1 MNVKIKNIIKVKINR
16 PIIYLA
22 GGLFGDFIHQLSVIK
37 EKYLLTGRK
46 GILYISNIGDAFR
59 FGLENTYNNT
69 YELIMKQDYIEDYK
83 IHNNEPYEI
92 NLSSWRKNKLLL
104 KKNFYYVFSN
114 EYKIDWGKNKWINV
128 EKDDKWKDKILV
140 NETSYRFSNI
150 NYTKLYELY
159 SNNIIFIA
167 FKDTNYDDYEYF
179 TKNTGLVIEYYNPI
193 NMIDLAI
200 SINSCK
206 LFVGTSSGF
215 MAIAYALHTNII
227 NGVYYGQ
234 NREIYYSFIDGLDKI
249 FKNIS
254 INI

>member
-1 MNVKIKNIIKVKINR
+1 MRVKIRNIRRVKIKK

-22 GGLFGDFIHQLSVIK
+22 GGLFGDFFHQLSVIK
-37 EKYLLTGRK
+37 EKYLLTRRK
-46 GILYISNIGDAFR
+46 GILYISNIGDPFR
-59 FGLENTYNNT
+59 FGLENTFNNT

-83 IHNNEPYEI
+83 IHNNEPYNI
-92 NLSSWRKNKLLL
+92 NLSSWRKNKLLF

-159 SNNIIFIA
+159 SKNIIFIA
-167 FKDTNYDDYEYF
+167 FKETNYNDYEYF
-179 TKNTGLVIEYYNPI
+179 LQKTGLAIEYYNPI
-193 NMIDLAI
+193 NIVDLAI
-200 SINSCK
+200 AINSCK

-215 MAIAYALHTNII
+215 MAIAYALHANII
-227 NGVYYGQ
+227 NGLYCEQ
-234 NREIYYSFIDGLDKI
+234 NREIFLSYIDGLDKI